1 MASLLDKVKGKS
13 SGQREELEDEGAIV
27 SREITNVKQQVKALT
42 ESQGVLSKRLQE
54 FSTLLAPYMKE
65 TRVELDTMKQTVE
78 TLSKGIESMRK
89 GGYVGNSVAMA
100 AATEEVAT
108 EGGQGGLELPKGPIT
123 SIMLAA
129 DTLVKTAHELSN
141 TTATFFPKIQKFQQ
155 DLVDQLS
162 LIHQKLSTFDARVT
176 TVEKVLRIKTPTS
189 GGEQP
194 EATVGLGNMD
204 PALATV
210 IHEAVT
216 ETDAELSAQRR
227 GKLQQRLKEK
237 LETAGKGAEA

>member
-42 ESQGVLSKRLQE
+42 DSQGVLSKRLQE

-78 TLSKGIESMRK
+78 TLVKGIESMRK
-89 GGYVGNSVAMA
+89 GGYVGNSASMA

-108 EGGQGGLELPKGPIT
+108 EGSLELPKGPIT

-176 TVEKVLRIKTPTS
+176 TVEKVLRIKTPAS